1 MAEIITPK
9 HSTNNARVYICMCRY
24 NLSTPVREI
33 LGRHFRFEDDLRTQ
47 YATVE
52 DLLAHKMAIP
62 ANSRMRFNSA
72 LSRKTIAE

>member
-1 MAEIITPK
+1 MYKYLT
-9 HSTNNARVYICMCRY
+9 SNCTSVRMGRF
-24 NLSTPVREI
+24 NLSTPVRNI

-62 ANSRMRFNSA
+62 ANSRMRFDSA
-72 LSRKTIAE
+72 LTRKTIVE

>member
-1 MAEIITPK
+1 
-9 HSTNNARVYICMCRY
+9 MCRY
-24 NLSTPVREI
+24 NLSTPVRDI